1 MNKLSKITTLLLL
14 MSLAAL
20 AGPVTTVP
28 WNGYTGAVSFTY
40 DDARDGQIP
49 NLLPQLDSLK
59 IKATFEIAARS
70 VGTFIP
76 RLNSWLQVAKNG
88 HELANH
94 TYSHVSINTLSDA
107 AIADTVRVMANY
119 LRGLDTSI
127 QSVTFAYPNCNVP
140 GTTSGKN
147 GVNAE
152 NFIARGCGGATYA
165 WGTQPSDWMNIQG
178 LIVTNNVTTS
188 ATSELSSAKTNNTWA
203 SIIIHD
209 VVNPPPDIY
218 SMTPAN
224 NLVILQAGVSNLL
237 WIDTYSRIGSYYRA
251 HFTMDTVTGF
261 RAETGIWNLAWISP
275 HPKMPKSVP
284 LRVKF
289 AAATFGTSFTVQQ
302 GSTVIAPELDGSYII
317 DFMKLSLKVSQ
328 GTSSVK
334 ARAFLPSKL
343 QTKVTTN
350 GILLGGIVG
359 TVEATVV
366 DVEGHNL
373 FRGKVSD
380 RLVPLRKDQMR
391 GLLFV
396 TVSNRVTGTSVHIMV
411 NAVH

>member
-1 MNKLSKITTLLLL
+1 MNKLSFFVLPPLL
-14 MSLAAL
+14 AL
-20 AGPVTTVP
+20 SAFAGPVTTVP
-28 WNGYTGAVSFTY
+28 WDGHTGAVSFTY

-49 NLLPQLDSLK
+49 NLIPQLDSLK

-107 AIADTVRVMANY
+107 AIADTVRVMAAY
-119 LRGLDTSI
+119 LRSLDTSI

-140 GTTSGKN
+140 GTTTGKN

-251 HFTMDTVTGF
+251 HFTMDTATAITVTG
-261 RAETGIWNLAWISP
+261 GWNLAWTSP
-275 HPKMPKSVP
+275 HPKMPKSVL
-284 LRVKF
+284 LRVKL

-328 GTSSVK
+328 GTSNVK

-343 QTKVTTN
+343 QTKLTAN
-350 GILLGGIVG
+350 GILLGGVVG
-359 TVEATVV
+359 MVEATVV
-366 DVEGHNL
+366 DVEGQTL

-380 RLVPLRKDQMR
+380 RLVPLRKEQMR

-396 TVSNRVTGTSVHIMV
+396 TISNRVTGASVHTMV
-411 NAVH
+411 NAVR